1 MSDESRDKKKLSK
14 LKKSKSKLNTLEDC
28 TSDDDD
34 VYHSFY
40 KNDDPFKLTLKK
52 VPKRKKDE
60 EKSAFNKSIVHRT
73 FFIRGNQR
81 DPMKVLQMYKEQIF
95 LLLNQKLKLSP
106 TKFYITLMVKFYKY
120 EGDEKIVYNHYF
132 HGSTQRLLHISNLEH
147 AYDESVRKIYENVDS
162 HIKEGSNFIIQSVE
176 KMNVCTYKYSPI
188 KASSYIPT
196 PKWIESKRTIINV
209 KNYDSRCFEYAILT
223 AFRLAED
230 ENSKNLESFHINL
243 T

>member
-1 MSDESRDKKKLSK
+1 MGDESRDKKKLSK
-14 LKKSKSKLNTLEDC
+14 LKKSKSKLSTHEDC

-81 DPMKVLQMYKEQIF
+81 DPMKVLQMYKERIF
-95 LLLNQKLKLSP
+95 LLLNQKLKISP

-120 EGDEKIVYNHYF
+120 VGDEK
-132 HGSTQRLLHISNLEH
+132 
-147 AYDESVRKIYENVDS
+147 
-162 HIKEGSNFIIQSVE
+162 
-176 KMNVCTYKYSPI
+176 
-188 KASSYIPT
+188 
-196 PKWIESKRTIINV
+196 TIIFMALHRDC
-209 KNYDSRCFEYAILT
+209 YTFLT
-223 AFRLAED
+223 WSMHMMRV
-230 ENSKNLESFHINL
+230 
-243 T
+243 